1 MLLLRNWALAR
12 PFLGRSIPRS
22 KFSFTEVIIFEDL
35 RAGEMAGGKG
45 ACHEVDNL
53 SLVSPSTHGRRK
65 ELT

>member
-1 MLLLRNWALAR
+1 M
-12 PFLGRSIPRS
+12 
-22 KFSFTEVIIFEDL
+22 IIFEDQ